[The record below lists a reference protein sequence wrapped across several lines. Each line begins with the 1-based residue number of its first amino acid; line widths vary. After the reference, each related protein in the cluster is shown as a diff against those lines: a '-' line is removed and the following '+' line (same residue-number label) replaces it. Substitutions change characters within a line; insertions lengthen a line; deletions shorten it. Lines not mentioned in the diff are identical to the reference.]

1 MMRKVTYMLLKIALA
16 IIDSNQKQELARRL
30 VGLSMVLKYEFDI
43 SEYTYEYEL
52 LLNNTKNIDIL
63 FMDYEYLKRY
73 RDKLSEI
80 YVSNNK
86 CLPVFL
92 GTPTE
97 KICDFLVIR
106 PIEYIE
112 NAVSVEPEDENGKI
126 KRLCDIIISN
136 IKHNFEKKIDNSIIY
151 VTTKQESFALRK
163 ESIVYCQS
171 DLKYTLF
178 IIDDGRIIRKLEKLQ
193 DVEDKFLWDF
203 ERIHQ
208 SFLVNPQKV
217 IGVDKASKEMILEGN
232 LRVPISRKYS
242 AQAKKIVEN
251 VN

>member
-1 MMRKVTYMLLKIALA
+1 
-16 IIDSNQKQELARRL
+16 
-30 VGLSMVLKYEFDI
+30 MVLKLEFEFI
-43 SEYTYEYEL
+43 EYTYEYEL
-52 LLNNTKNIDIL
+52 MLKNIENINMI
-63 FMDYEYLKRY
+63 FIDYEYLKKHKN
-73 RDKLSEI
+73 KLSAI
-80 YVSNNK
+80 YENNNK
-86 CLPVFL
+86 CLPIIM
-92 GTPTE
+92 GTPIE
-97 KICDFLVIR
+97 KICDFLLIR

-203 ERIHQ
+203 ERVHQ
-208 SFLVNPQKV
+208 SFLVNPKKV
-217 IGVDKASKEMILEGN
+217 IGVDKASKEIILEGN

-242 AQAKKIVEN
+242 AQAKKIIEN